1 MIIRYRANRADEHPD
16 GNMVSYSDH
25 VGAMEKLF
33 VQGDELF
40 EVTEALGTAVDRLLK
55 AQVKLHRQG
64 SSAEMSEYVK
74 AVEETEK
81 RLTAFRKAT
90 GA

>member
-16 GNMVSYSDH
+16 GNLVSYSDH
-25 VGAMEKLF
+25 IAAMEKLYE
-33 VQGDELF
+33 QGDELYG
-40 EVTEALGTAVDRLLK
+40 VTEALGAAVDRLLK

-64 SSAEMSEYVK
+64 SSAEMSEYVE
-74 AVEETEK
+74 AVEEIEK